1 VAKSTRKLGEYERKR
16 DFGKTAE
23 PAPRRAKRRKGAPR
37 FVVQEHSATR
47 LHWDLRLEHD
57 GVGVSWAI
65 PNGIPHDPAENRK
78 AVHTEDH
85 PLEYFSFEGTIPK
98 GEYGAGTM
106 AIWDSGTYE
115 LEKWRDDEIMLAFDG
130 ERLHGRYV
138 LFRAG
143 GPKDWMIH
151 RIDPPEEERDPFP
164 EPLAPM
170 LATEGALPRSTRGW
184 AAELAWGGVR
194 AIARCRPGRLDLH
207 DAGLRDVGERWP
219 ELHRLTRQ
227 VGAHDLVLDGELVV
241 FDADGRPDP
250 ERLARRDKP
259 GTDSAIRRR
268 ARDYPATYVIF
279 DLLHL
284 DGEDLTGA
292 PYKRRR
298 ELLAGLELDGDAWR
312 VPSAATTKIKELLA
326 ASAGAG
332 VEGLVLKR
340 RSSAYVPGRRT
351 GDWLLVRG
359 AGAADDGQ
367 GGGGEASTAAAGT
380 KTGGGELSTAPAAR
394 KTGAGARSAGAGSL
408 TASAEPLTKT
418 KSCLL
423 VEDRELTVSNLGKV
437 LYPKTG
443 FTKGDLIDA
452 YADLA
457 EVLLPH
463 LHDRPL
469 TLKRY
474 PDGVDG
480 KFFYE
485 KRAPSHRP
493 DWLATARI
501 WSDSHHG
508 EIDFCLIEDLPSL
521 VWAANLANIELHTS
535 LSRAGD
541 VEHPDSLVFD
551 LDPGAPADVIDCARI
566 ALRLRGLFDQLGLDC
581 YAKTSGS
588 KGMQIYAPLNGTA
601 TYEETRAF
609 AKAVAETFETRFP
622 DEVVSRMTKAR
633 RTGKILIDW
642 SQNVRHKTTA
652 SVYSLRAKDQP
663 TASTPL
669 EWDEVEA
676 AAEHGKPRPWSS
688 RSTTSAAASPPRATS
703 SPRS

>member
-1 VAKSTRKLGEYERKR
+1 VAKATGKLGEYERKR
-16 DFGKTAE
+16 NFGKTAE
-23 PAPRRAKRRKGAPR
+23 PAPRRAKRRRGVPR

-57 GVGVSWAI
+57 GVGVSWAV

-106 AIWDSGTYE
+106 AIWDHGTFE
-115 LEKWRDDEIMLAFDG
+115 TEKWREDEIIVAFDG
-130 ERLHGRYV
+130 ERLQGRYV

-151 RIDPPEEERDPFP
+151 RIDPPAEERDPFP
-164 EPLAPM
+164 EPLPPM
-170 LATEGALPRSTRGW
+170 LATEGPLPGSTRGR

-207 DAGLRDVGERWP
+207 DAELRDIGERWP

-241 FDADGRPDP
+241 FDAAGLPDR

-259 GTDSAIRRR
+259 GSDSAMRRR

-298 ELLAGLELDGDAWR
+298 DLLEGLELEGDAWR
-312 VPSAATTKIKELLA
+312 VPTAATTKIKELLA

-332 VEGLVLKR
+332 VDGLVLKR
-340 RSSAYVPGRRT
+340 RSSPYVPGRRT
-351 GDWLLVRG
+351 GDWVLVRPEG
-359 AGAADDGQ
+359 D
-367 GGGGEASTAAAGT
+367 EAP
-380 KTGGGELSTAPAAR
+380 K
-394 KTGAGARSAGAGSL
+394 SL

-418 KSCLL
+418 KSRL
-423 VEDRELTVSNLGKV
+423 VVGDRELAVSNLDKV
-437 LYPKTG
+437 LYPQTG

-463 LHDRPL
+463 LRDRPL

-474 PDGVDG
+474 PDGVEG

-508 EIDFCLIEDLPSL
+508 EIDYCLIEDLPSL
-521 VWAANLANIELHTS
+521 IWAANLANVELHTS
-535 LSRAGD
+535 LARAAD
-541 VEHPDSLVFD
+541 IERPDSLVFD
-551 LDPGAPADVIDCARI
+551 LDPGAPADVIDCARV

-588 KGMQIYAPLNGTA
+588 KGIQVYAPLNGTA
-601 TYEETRAF
+601 TYESTRPF
-609 AKAVAETFETRFP
+609 AKAVAETFEARFP
-622 DEVVSRMTKAR
+622 KEIVSRMAKAR
-633 RTGKILIDW
+633 RPAKVLIDW
-642 SQNVRHKTTA
+642 SQNDRHKTTA
-652 SVYSLRAKDQP
+652 NVYSLRAKDRP

-676 AAEHGKPRPWSS
+676 AAESGDA
-688 RSTTSAAASPPRATS
+688 STLVFTIDDLRARIAAKGDLFAPLLTQVQDLPDLA
-703 SPRS
+703 